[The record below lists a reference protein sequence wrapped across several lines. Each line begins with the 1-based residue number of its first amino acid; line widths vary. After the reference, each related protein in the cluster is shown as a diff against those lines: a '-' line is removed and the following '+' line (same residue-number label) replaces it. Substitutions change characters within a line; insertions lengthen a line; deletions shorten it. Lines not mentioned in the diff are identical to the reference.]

1 MERLPAVAR
10 FDPRSSWT
18 TQLRGKRATD
28 WATKPDDESLWFE
41 LLFIGRVRPP
51 WPPQSPE
58 YNIHDLHDLHEPCK
72 TKCALDKLRSEL
84 TLYGFFTKQKCDL
97 IVSIVW
103 RSWRSWR
110 SRWSQRWFAWRLTT
124 SDFILTSIWTSTTS
138 RQWRQYDLFFVSRKK
153 SVQCKL
159 RSFRPYLNFCPV
171 AYS

>member
-1 MERLPAVAR
+1 MTSTTSRVWPPWPPQPPWTSIYKKKNTQFLERLPAA
-10 FDPRSSWT
+10 
-18 TQLRGKRATD
+18 AT
-28 WATKPDDESLWFE
+28 AAIAA
-41 LLFIGRVRPP
+41 LFIGRVRPP
-51 WPPQSPE
+51 QPQE
-58 YNIHDLHDLHEPCK
+58 YDHHDLHNLHELHK
-72 TKCALDKLRSEL
+72 TKCALDKLRFEL
-84 TLYGFFTKQKCDL
+84 TLYGFFSKQKCDL

-110 SRWSQRWFAWRLTT
+110 SRWCQRWFAWRLTT
-124 SDFILTSIWTSTTS
+124 SDIILTSIWTSTTS